1 MNCALLADVVVREG
15 PSVLELLSTEYKS
28 LLVDWDSLP
37 LEDKLLESLYSIGE
51 LNVCGNAS
59 ASESLHK
66 YLRHE

>member
-1 MNCALLADVVVREG
+1 MNGALLADVVVREG
-15 PSVLELLSTEYKS
+15 PRVLELLSTEYKS
-28 LLVDWDSLP
+28 LLVDWDSLL
-37 LEDKLLESLYSIGE
+37 LEDKLLEGLYSIGE